1 MQVSLRWLRDYIDI
15 EMSPEELADKV
26 TMAGLEVDS
35 INEVTPGF
43 SSVVVAQI
51 LSVKPHPNSDK
62 LSLCQVTTGDEIFP
76 IVCGAQN
83 MRINDI
89 VPLAKVGATIPGG
102 YTIKSSRLR
111 GELSE
116 GMLCSEEELGIGEDA
131 TGIMILPKDLALGED
146 LASALNLKDITLD
159 IGITPNRSD
168 CLSIIGVAR
177 EIAALTG
184 QKVRYPEITL
194 SEEKDNIHDVT
205 SVRIM
210 DPDLCPRYTA
220 RMIKNVTIKPSPSWM
235 RMRLE
240 AIGLRAINNVVDIT
254 NFVMMELGQ
263 PLHAF
268 DYRYLEEGRI
278 VVRGSQ
284 EGEEF
289 MSLDEKSRILR
300 AETLMICDGV
310 KPVAIA
316 GIMGGLNS
324 EVVDDTETVLLESA
338 YFDPSNIRKSS
349 RSLGMSTDAA
359 FRFERGID
367 PEGVVRALDRAA
379 QLIADLS
386 GGTICKNYIDEYP
399 KKIPTV
405 KNIPL
410 RVQKVN
416 EILGTDIAGDAMKTI
431 MERLEMSVTEV
442 EGGNYQVTPP
452 SFRVD
457 IFREIDLTEE
467 IARLY
472 GYNKVPLSI
481 PSTTAESE
489 LENRKEILTNHIR
502 LILNGYGYSETINYS
517 FSSPESVNILGYKKA
532 DRSRRFVRIRNPL
545 TEDMSVMR
553 TGLVYGL
560 LDIMKK
566 NVNVGNFDLKIFE
579 IGKVFIAQEDGEL
592 PVEEERVSALL
603 TGSRYDDLWHFK
615 DVRADFYDLKG
626 CMENLFDELGIHDIQ
641 YKSDIELAFL
651 HPGRSCR
658 IVTGDN
664 ELGFLGEVHPDVTR
678 KIDINPRAIVFELDL
693 HMLLNLFSESKAYRD
708 IPKVPSVSRDVAF
721 IVGTKIE
728 GEKIL
733 SLALK
738 QKEELLEN
746 IGIFDVYVGKGIP
759 EGSKS
764 IAVRF
769 TYRSSSRTLTDSE
782 VNEVHNRIVGSI
794 IDSTGALIRG
804 MEGQR
809 WEQ

>member
-15 EMSPEELADKV
+15 EMSPEELADKL

-43 SSVVVAQI
+43 SNVVVAQI
-51 LSVKPHPNSDK
+51 LSIKPHPGAEK
-62 LSLCQVTTGDEIFP
+62 LSLCQVTTGDKTLP
-76 IVCGAQN
+76 IVCGAKN
-83 MRINDI
+83 IRVNDI
-89 VPLAKVGATIPGG
+89 VPLAQVGATIPGG

-131 TGIMILPKDLALGED
+131 TGIMILPEDLTLGAD

-184 QKVRYPEITL
+184 QQVRYPEITL
-194 SEEKDNIHDVT
+194 SEGKDNIHDMT
-205 SVRIM
+205 SVEIV

-235 RMRLE
+235 RLRLE
-240 AIGLRAINNVVDIT
+240 AVGLRAINSVVDIT

-268 DYRYLEEGRI
+268 DFRYLEEGRI

-289 MSLDEKSRILR
+289 ISLDEKSRILR
-300 AETLMICDGV
+300 AATLMICDGV

-349 RSLGMSTDAA
+349 RSLGMGTDAA

-410 RVQKVN
+410 RAHKVN
-416 EILGTDIAGDAMKTI
+416 EILGTDIAGNEMKTI
-431 MERLEMSVTEV
+431 LERLEMSVTDV
-442 EGGNYQVTPP
+442 EGGSYHVTPP

-457 IFREIDLTEE
+457 ISREIDLTEE

-472 GYNKVPLSI
+472 GYDRVPLSLPPI
-481 PSTTAESE
+481 TAESE
-489 LENRKEILTNHIR
+489 MKNRKEILTNRIR
-502 LILNGYGYSETINYS
+502 VILNGDGYSEVINYS
-517 FSSPESVNILGYKKA
+517 FSSPESVNILGYTET

-566 NVNVGNFDLKIFE
+566 NVNVGNFDLKMFE
-579 IGKVFIAQEDGEL
+579 IGKIFIAREDGEL

-603 TGSRYDDLWHFK
+603 TGSRYDDRWHFK
-615 DVRADFYDLKG
+615 DVHADFYDLKG
-626 CMENLFDELGIHDIQ
+626 CMENLFDELGIHGIQ
-641 YKSDIELAFL
+641 YKCDSKRAFL
-651 HPGRSCR
+651 HPGRSCT
-658 IVTGDN
+658 IVAGEN
-664 ELGFLGEVHPDVTR
+664 EIGILGEVHPDVTK
-678 KIDINPRAIVFELDL
+678 KIDLNPKAIVFDLDL
-693 HMLLNLFSESKAYRD
+693 NMLLKLFSEKKAYRD

-721 IVGTKIE
+721 IVDTTIE
-728 GEKIL
+728 GEKIV
-733 SLALK
+733 SIALEN
-738 QKEELLEN
+738 KEELLEN

-782 VNEVHNRIVGSI
+782 VSEVHNRIVGSI
-794 IDSTGALIRG
+794 IDATGAQIRG
-804 MEGQR
+804 MES
-809 WEQ
+809 

>member
-15 EMSPEELADKV
+15 EMSPEELADKL

-43 SSVVVAQI
+43 SNVVVAQI
-51 LSVKPHPNSDK
+51 LSIKPHPSSEK
-62 LSLCQVTTGDEIFP
+62 LSLCQVATGDESLP
-76 IVCGAQN
+76 IVCGAKN
-83 MRINDI
+83 MRVNDI

-111 GELSE
+111 GEPSE

-131 TGIMILPKDLALGED
+131 TGIMILPENLTLGAD
-146 LASALNLKDITLD
+146 LASALNLKDIALD

-194 SEEKDNIHDVT
+194 SEGKENIHDIT
-205 SVRIM
+205 SVKIV
-210 DPDLCPRYTA
+210 DPELCPRYTA
-220 RMIKNVTIKPSPSWM
+220 RMIKNVTIQPSPSWM
-235 RMRLE
+235 RLRLE
-240 AIGLRAINNVVDIT
+240 AVGLRAINNIVDIT
-254 NFVMMELGQ
+254 NFVMMEFGQ

-268 DYRYLEEGRI
+268 DFRYLEEGRI

-300 AETLMICDGV
+300 ADTLMICDGV

-338 YFDPSNIRKSS
+338 YFDPPNIRKSS
-349 RSLGMSTDAA
+349 RTLGMGTDAA

-367 PEGVVRALDRAA
+367 PEGVMRALDRAA
-379 QLIADLS
+379 QLVADLS

-405 KNIPL
+405 KNISL
-410 RVQKVN
+410 RVHKVN
-416 EILGTDIAGDAMKTI
+416 EILGTDIAGDEMKTI
-431 MERLEMSVTEV
+431 LERLEMDVTEV
-442 EGGNYQVTPP
+442 EGGSYQVTPP

-457 IFREIDLTEE
+457 ISREIDLTEE

-472 GYNKVPLSI
+472 GYDRVPLSLPPI
-481 PSTTAESE
+481 TAESE
-489 LENRKEILTNHIR
+489 MKNRKELLTNHIR
-502 LILNGYGYSETINYS
+502 VILNGYGYSEVINYS
-517 FSSPESVNILGYKKA
+517 FSSPESVNILGYKET

-553 TGLVYGL
+553 TGIVYGL
-560 LDIMKK
+560 IDTMKK

-579 IGKVFIAQEDGEL
+579 IGKVFIAREDGEL

-615 DVRADFYDLKG
+615 DVSADFYDLKG
-626 CMENLFDELGIHDIQ
+626 CVENLFDELGIYDVQ
-641 YKSDIELAFL
+641 YKSDIKPAFL
-651 HPGRSCR
+651 HPGRSCT
-658 IVTGDN
+658 IMAGGN
-664 ELGFLGEVHPDVTR
+664 EIGILGEIHPDVTR
-678 KIDINPRAIVFELDL
+678 KMDINPRAIVFELDL
-693 HMLLNLFSESKAYRD
+693 HMLLNLFSETKEYGD
-708 IPKVPSVSRDVAF
+708 IPKVPSASRDVAF
-721 IVGTKIE
+721 IVATTIE
-728 GEKIL
+728 SEKIL
-733 SLALK
+733 SIALE

-782 VNEVHNRIVGSI
+782 VSEVHNRIVRSI
-794 IDSTGALIRG
+794 IDATGALIRG
-804 MEGQR
+804 MESEG